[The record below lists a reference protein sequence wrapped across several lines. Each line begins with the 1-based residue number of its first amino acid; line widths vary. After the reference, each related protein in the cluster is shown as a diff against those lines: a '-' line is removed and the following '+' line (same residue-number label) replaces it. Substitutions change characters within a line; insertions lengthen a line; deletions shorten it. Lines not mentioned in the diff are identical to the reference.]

1 MNRAVLSLCLFGAA
15 LATANVLI
23 MQRPTCPSAG
33 AKVVAAHNETS
44 PGTVAAAHGASIQG
58 AKDRAK
64 KPAQAPKEPTNTA
77 NAKPAAP
84 NDLDRT
90 GSVDQKTQK
99 PSEKSE
105 LVSPSELADRDEQW
119 AEVALV
125 ARVHSAASVSS
136 PPTVRYYSVGTR
148 LKLIDRQSG
157 WVKVI
162 DPTTSKQG
170 WIYEKYLMLKEGS
183 GKKQI
188 EGPGQSQK
196 SAQLGSKVPDEPNL
210 VAPAQP
216 GSHVRPY
223 NPRKNGWRRHYP
235 YAWPPVG
242 LAIRVY
248 PGW

>member
-33 AKVVAAHNETS
+33 AKVVAAYNETS
-44 PGTVAAAHGASIQG
+44 PGTVASRGT
-58 AKDRAK
+58 AKARAK
-64 KPAQAPKEPTNTA
+64 KPANAPKGLTKTA

-90 GSVDQKTQK
+90 GSVDQETQK
-99 PSEKSE
+99 PSEKSG
-105 LVSPSELADRDEQW
+105 LVSPSELADQQVKVDDDEHW
-119 AEVALV
+119 AEVILA

-136 PPTVRYYSVGTR
+136 PTVRYYRVGTR
-148 LKLIDRQSG
+148 LKVIDRQSG
-157 WVKVI
+157 WIKVI

-183 GKKQI
+183 DKKQI
-188 EGPGQSQK
+188 EGPSQSQK
-196 SAQLGSKVPDEPNL
+196 SAQLGSKVPDDPNL
-210 VAPAQP
+210 VAPVQP
-216 GSHVRPY
+216 GSYVRPY
-223 NPRKNGWRRHYP
+223 NPRKNGWRRHYR
-235 YAWPPVG
+235 YVWPPVG